1 MEKIILVAIEVVVL
15 VLSVLIGRYAIPF
28 VKTKLDANK
37 LELFTIWALKFVK
50 SAENTIVGS
59 GKGEEKRDQV
69 TIWLKEKADE
79 LGLKLTE
86 DQIRT
91 ILEDAYTTMIQ
102 EASKVDNK
110 NKETN

>member
-1 MEKIILVAIEVVVL
+1 MDNIISLLVELA
-15 VLSVLIGRYAIPF
+15 VLIIATLLGRYLIPLF
-28 VKTKLDANK
+28 KTKLDADK
-37 LELFTIWALKFVK
+37 LELFSVWALKFVK
-50 SAENTIVGS
+50 AAENIISGS

-69 TIWLKEKADE
+69 TKWLKEKADE

-102 EASKVDNK
+102 EANKVENK
-110 NKETN
+110 

>member
-1 MEKIILVAIEVVVL
+1 MDNIISLIFELA
-15 VLSVLIGRYAIPF
+15 VLIIAVLLGRYAIPL
-28 VKTKLDANK
+28 VKTKLDSDK
-37 LELFTIWALKFVK
+37 LDLFATWALKFVVA
-50 SAENTIVGS
+50 AENTIVGS
-59 GKGEEKRDQV
+59 GRGDEKRDQV

-102 EASKVDNK
+102 EASKVENNK
-110 NKETN
+110 NK

>member
-1 MEKIILVAIEVVVL
+1 MEQIISVAIELVVL
-15 VLSVLIGRYAIPF
+15 ILATLLGRYIVPL

-37 LELFTIWALKFVK
+37 LELFSVWALKFVK
-50 SAENTIVGS
+50 TAENINSGS
-59 GKGEEKRDQV
+59 GRGEEKRDQV
-69 TIWLKEKADE
+69 TQWLKEKADE

-102 EASKVDNK
+102 EANKVEK
-110 NKETN
+110 KETN